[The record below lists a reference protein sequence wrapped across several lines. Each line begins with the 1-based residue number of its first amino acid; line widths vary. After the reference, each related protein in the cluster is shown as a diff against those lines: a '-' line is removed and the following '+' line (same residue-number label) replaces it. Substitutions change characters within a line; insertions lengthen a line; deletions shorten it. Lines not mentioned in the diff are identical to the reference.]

1 VGYLPLDPKRR
12 EGECP
17 PKHMEGEDMLS
28 MPRKWEEM
36 PPSVKT
42 AIISLLVG
50 WAAHYLF
57 YFGFIAE
64 DQTERVTYLQL
75 GVGIGICYCVATIR
89 KWARRL
95 CIFFNIVMVP
105 MYFLFAIAFA
115 QGGKI
120 GLFAL
125 TAFTALA
132 FAFSLY
138 SLLKKETAQFFAPPG
153 KETDQEGDESAHGPR

>member
-1 VGYLPLDPKRR
+1 
-12 EGECP
+12 
-17 PKHMEGEDMLS
+17 MLS

-36 PPSVKT
+36 PASVRS
-42 AIISLLVG
+42 AIISLLIG
-50 WAAHYLF
+50 WAAHYVF

-64 DQTERVTYLQL
+64 DQPERVTYLQL

-95 CIFFNIVMVP
+95 CIFFNVVMVP
-105 MYFLFAIAFA
+105 MYLLFAIAFA
-115 QGGKI
+115 QGGKV

-125 TAFTALA
+125 TAIIALA

-138 SLLKKETAQFFAPPG
+138 YLLKKETAEFFSPP
-153 KETDQEGDESAHGPR
+153 EADEKRQSDDSSANL

>member
-1 VGYLPLDPKRR
+1 MVKIQDIKGAV
-12 EGECP
+12 
-17 PKHMEGEDMLS
+17 MLS
-28 MPRKWEEM
+28 MPRKWGEM
-36 PPSVKT
+36 PPSVRN
-42 AIISLLVG
+42 AIIALLVG
-50 WAAHYLF
+50 WAAHYIF

-64 DQTERVTYLQL
+64 DQAERVTYLQL

-89 KWARRL
+89 KWARRM

-120 GLFAL
+120 SLFAL

-138 SLLKKETAQFFAPPG
+138 FLLRKETAQFFSPPEKD
-153 KETDQEGDESAHGPR
+153 KEPESDDSAAKS

>member
-1 VGYLPLDPKRR
+1 MLGLARR
-12 EGECP
+12 
-17 PKHMEGEDMLS
+17 
-28 MPRKWEEM
+28 WEEM
-36 PPSVKT
+36 PDSVKK
-42 AIISLLVG
+42 AIIALLVG
-50 WAAHYLF
+50 WAAHYIF

-64 DQTERVTYLQL
+64 DQPERITYLQL

-105 MYFLFAIAFA
+105 MYLLFAIAFA

-125 TAFTALA
+125 TAFTMLA
-132 FAFSLY
+132 FAVSLY
-138 SLLKKETAQFFAPPG
+138 SLLKKETARFFSPPE
-153 KETDQEGDESAHGPR
+153 KDEDHPPAGSGT

>member
-1 VGYLPLDPKRR
+1 
-12 EGECP
+12 
-17 PKHMEGEDMLS
+17 MLASRQKWDS
-28 MPRKWEEM
+28 MPPIIK
-36 PPSVKT
+36 K
-42 AIISLLVG
+42 AIICLLVG
-50 WAAHYLF
+50 WAAHYIF

-64 DQTERVTYLQL
+64 DQSERVTYLQL

-89 KWARRL
+89 KWARRM

-120 GLFAL
+120 DLFAL
-125 TAFTALA
+125 TAFTAVA

-138 SLLKKETAQFFAPPG
+138 FLLKKETALFFSPPEKEEQ
-153 KETDQEGDESAHGPR
+153 KETGDSARDS

>member
-1 VGYLPLDPKRR
+1 
-12 EGECP
+12 
-17 PKHMEGEDMLS
+17 MLAIRQKWDS
-28 MPRKWEEM
+28 MP
-36 PPSVKT
+36 PVVKK
-42 AIISLLVG
+42 AIICLLVG

-64 DQTERVTYLQL
+64 DQSERVTYLQL

-89 KWARRL
+89 QWARRM
-95 CIFFNIVMVP
+95 CIFFNIVRVP

-120 GLFAL
+120 DLFAL
-125 TAFTALA
+125 TAFTAVA

-138 SLLKKETAQFFAPPG
+138 FLLKKETALFFSPPE
-153 KETDQEGDESAHGPR
+153 KEEEKEIDDSARNS